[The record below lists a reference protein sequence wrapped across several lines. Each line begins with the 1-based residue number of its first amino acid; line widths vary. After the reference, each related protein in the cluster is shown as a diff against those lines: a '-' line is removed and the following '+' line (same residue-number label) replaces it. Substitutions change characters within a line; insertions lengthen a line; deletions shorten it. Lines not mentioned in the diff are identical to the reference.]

1 MDSKVKAEIITDFTK
16 MFAGL
21 DIYNEFFEYND
32 LGVPLAIALE
42 ANLCILTDE
51 GIEVIDETYLE
62 AVKALEAPEGNY
74 SSLDEIIEAADKDS
88 K

>member
-42 ANLCILTDE
+42 ANLCVLTDE

-62 AVKALEAPEGNY
+62 ALKVLGAPEGNY

-88 K
+88 E

>member
-74 SSLDEIIEAADKDS
+74 SSLDEIIEAAEKDS